1 MIILRSLLFNILFY
15 AGTVSLAVIAM
26 PALLGPVTWARKIG
40 IFWGWYVNQALR
52 VVGISHQLEGDMRL
66 DQQVIYAAKHESAW
80 ETMSLCWHLQAP
92 VIVLKQELL
101 FIPFVGWFM
110 KRAGSLGVDRKAG
123 MKALKKLRSDAVAA
137 QKTGRSLQIYPQGT
151 RTAPGQE
158 APYQIGVYA
167 LYDATGL
174 PVVPIALN
182 SGSFWGK
189 RAFMKQPGTIT
200 VSFLPP
206 IEPGLSRKAF
216 MAKLETAIETES
228 KRLIP

>member
-1 MIILRSLLFNILFY
+1 MIILRSFLFNILFY
-15 AGTVSLAVIAM
+15 VGTVSLAVIAM
-26 PALLGPVTWARKIG
+26 PALLGPASWARKIG

-80 ETMSLCWHLQAP
+80 ETMSLCWHLKAP

-123 MKALKKLRSDAVAA
+123 MKALKKLRSDAVSA

-189 RAFMKQPGTIT
+189 RAFMKQPGTIR

-206 IEPGLSRKAF
+206 IAPGLSRKEF

>member
-52 VVGISHQLEGDMRL
+52 VVGISHQLKGDMRL

-123 MKALKKLRSDAVAA
+123 MKALKKLRAMRCGTKNRPFAA
-137 QKTGRSLQIYPQGT
+137 DLPT
-151 RTAPGQE
+151 RNQNSARARGPLSNWC
-158 APYQIGVYA
+158 YA
-167 LYDATGL
+167 LYDATGYRL
-174 PVVPIALN
+174 C
-182 SGSFWGK
+182 
-189 RAFMKQPGTIT
+189 Q
-200 VSFLPP
+200 
-206 IEPGLSRKAF
+206 SR
-216 MAKLETAIETES
+216 
-228 KRLIP
+228 

>member
-1 MIILRSLLFNILFY
+1 
-15 AGTVSLAVIAM
+15 
-26 PALLGPVTWARKIG
+26 
-40 IFWGWYVNQALR
+40 
-52 VVGISHQLEGDMRL
+52 
-66 DQQVIYAAKHESAW
+66 
-80 ETMSLCWHLQAP
+80 
-92 VIVLKQELL
+92 
-101 FIPFVGWFM
+101 M

-158 APYQIGVYA
+158 APYQISVYA

-216 MAKLETAIETES
+216 MAKLEDAIETES

>member
-1 MIILRSLLFNILFY
+1 MVILRSLLFNILFY

-26 PALLGPVTWARKIG
+26 PALLGPAQWARKIG

-52 VVGISHQLEGDMRL
+52 VVGISHRLEGDMRL

-101 FIPFVGWFM
+101 LIPFVGWFM

-123 MKALKKLRSDAVAA
+123 MKALKKLRGDAVAA

-216 MAKLETAIETES
+216 MAKLEDAIETES

>member
-1 MIILRSLLFNILFY
+1 MIILRSFLFNILFY
-15 AGTVSLAVIAM
+15 VGTVSLAVIAM
-26 PALLGPVTWARKIG
+26 PALLGPASWARKIG

-80 ETMSLCWHLQAP
+80 ETMSLCWHLKAP

-189 RAFMKQPGTIT
+189 RAFMKQPGTIR

-206 IEPGLSRKAF
+206 IAPGLSRKEF

>member
-1 MIILRSLLFNILFY
+1 
-15 AGTVSLAVIAM
+15 M
-26 PALLGPVTWARKIG
+26 PALLAPASWARKIG

-80 ETMSLCWHLQAP
+80 ETMSLCWHLKAP

-189 RAFMKQPGTIT
+189 RAFMKQPGTIR

-206 IEPGLSRKAF
+206 IAPGLSRKEF